1 METPAPIRVLI
12 VDDEE
17 RFRKTT
23 EAILRKRGF
32 AVQSAANGLQAL
44 ETLRRESFD
53 VVVLDLKMPGK
64 DGNEILRDIKKRH
77 PHLQV
82 ILLTGHGSYDAAVAG
97 LRRGAFYYLSKPC
110 DIDVLSD
117 RIREASA
124 RKVGL
129 AEAERRVRDIMVPL
143 EEFSRIREDRPVAE
157 AVEILA
163 QSFAKAAA
171 GSLFAETVHRT
182 VLVLDHKGTVVGV
195 LSFQDL
201 LRSLQPPY
209 LRQALETPYPP
220 QAVALE
226 PPSHAGMFTVM
237 AQEVLKRPVR
247 ELMSAVPPLIGT
259 EADLME
265 ASSRMLLLRAPRLLV
280 VEAEKPVGVVREQ
293 DLFFEIVRI
302 LRETG

>member
-1 METPAPIRVLI
+1 MESPVPIRVLI

-17 RFRKTT
+17 RFRRTT
-23 EAILRKRGF
+23 ETILRKRGF
-32 AVQSAANGLQAL
+32 AVRSASDGLKAL
-44 ETLRRESFD
+44 DTLGRESFD

-64 DGNEILRDIKKRH
+64 DGNEILREMKQRH
-77 PHLQV
+77 PDLQV

-110 DIDVLSD
+110 DIDVLVD
-117 RIREASA
+117 RIREAFA
-124 RKVGL
+124 RKESL

-143 EEFSRIREDRPVAE
+143 SEFSRIREDRPVAE

-171 GSLFAETVHRT
+171 GSLLAETVHRT
-182 VLVLDHKGTVVGV
+182 VLVLDHRGAVIGV

-209 LRQALETPYPP
+209 LRKALEKPYPRE
-220 QAVALE
+220 AVALE

-247 ELMSAVPPLIGT
+247 ELMSAVPPLIDA
-259 EADLME
+259 EANLME
-265 ASSRMLLLRAPRLLV
+265 AAGRMLVLRAPRLLV

-302 LRETG
+302 LREQG